1 MALLGGSSFSSVL
14 LLVILVNG
22 LGISFRALARI
33 LISDLNQ
40 LSAERRCFLLCE
52 KVFSLCCPDAGVGK
66 GFWTYLVSL
75 GRALS
80 ICWTGLIYSS
90 FWDCRRLEIPLRF
103 QARLTSLSN
112 EVPVLNLLPALF
124 SWYLRRYGGYLFCG
138 SPLGVFGWLSTVW
151 VLFWVFHCR

>member
-1 MALLGGSSFSSVL
+1 M
-14 LLVILVNG
+14 VILVNG
-22 LGISFRALARI
+22 LGIGFRDLVRI
-33 LISDLNQ
+33 RFSDLNQ
-40 LSAERRCFLLCE
+40 LSAERMCFLLSGN
-52 KVFSLCCPDAGVGK
+52 VFSVCCPDAGVGK

-124 SWYLRRYGGYLFCG
+124 SWYLRRCGGYLFCG
-138 SPLGVFGWLSTVW
+138 SPLGVFGRLSTDW